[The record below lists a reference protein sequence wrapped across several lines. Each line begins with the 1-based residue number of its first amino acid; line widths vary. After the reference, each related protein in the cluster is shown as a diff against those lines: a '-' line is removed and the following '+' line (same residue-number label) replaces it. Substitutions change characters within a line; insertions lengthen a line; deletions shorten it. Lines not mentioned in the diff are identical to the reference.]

1 MYSEFDR
8 MNITDSAS
16 VNTYS
21 TTAVEPMQ
29 TPQEVVKEKIVE
41 KLVAAQ
47 DDWRESAKIEQV
59 LRDDYH

>member
-8 MNITDSAS
+8 MNITYSAS

>member
-8 MNITDSAS
+8 MNITDTQN

-21 TTAVEPMQ
+21 TTAADTMQ
-29 TPQEVVKEKIVE
+29 TQQEVLKEKIVE
-41 KLVAAQ
+41 KLVAAP

>member
-8 MNITDSAS
+8 MNITDTQS

-21 TTAVEPMQ
+21 TTAADTMQ
-29 TPQEVVKEKIVE
+29 TQQEVLKEKIVE
-41 KLVAAQ
+41 KLVAAP

>member
-1 MYSEFDR
+1 
-8 MNITDSAS
+8 MNITDTAS
-16 VNTYS
+16 VKTYS
-21 TTAVEPMQ
+21 TNAVEPMQ